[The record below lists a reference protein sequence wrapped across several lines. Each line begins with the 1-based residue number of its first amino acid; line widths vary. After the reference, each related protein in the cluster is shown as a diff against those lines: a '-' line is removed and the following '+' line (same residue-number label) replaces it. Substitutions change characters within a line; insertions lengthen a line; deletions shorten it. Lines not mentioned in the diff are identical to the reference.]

1 MSDSSSIQYR
11 GVVHGDVIKLDQPL
25 NVPDGQAVVVTVA
38 VSNSEAQT
46 EPELIAQLPPGLR
59 EACGSW
65 SDDEGLD
72 EYLEYVR
79 QNRKV
84 GRSFKLDLD

>member
-1 MSDSSSIQYR
+1 MSNPTSLQYR

-25 NVPDGQAVVVTVA
+25 NVPDGQAVVVTVSVA
-38 VSNSEAQT
+38 PTVVRQLTAEQEAD
-46 EPELIAQLPPGLR
+46 LH

-65 SDDEGLD
+65 SDDKRLD

-79 QNRKV
+79 
-84 GRSFKLDLD
+84 

>member
-38 VSNSEAQT
+38 VSPSVARQLTTEQEAD
-46 EPELIAQLPPGLR
+46 LR
-59 EACGSW
+59 AAFGTW
-65 SDDEGLD
+65 ADDDDEGLD
-72 EYLEYVR
+72 AYLEHVR
-79 QNRKV
+79 QNRKA
-84 GRSFKLDLD
+84 GRGSREI